1 MTVQEAIDFV
11 RNLLDEPKYEYFG
24 TSTDLVT
31 VFRDALR
38 EAAAIVARECWHRG
52 EKEALR
58 PLWTEVTLPL
68 NGNQMATM
76 PTRFL
81 FIESVR
87 SNYQDNNDKTWPHKY
102 VSPAVFSRRLHRT
115 PFDGAS
121 GNQFQGRN
129 LYMTRAEYT
138 IVGNN
143 IMATTNPFMPTANKN
158 ILVSYIQVPTI
169 SATLTNQLPMAT
181 YIHPFICDKAAEI
194 LYRKEHPGDDRP
206 SIGGI
211 LDVEGALY
219 QAMRGQQ

>member
-1 MTVQEAIDFV
+1 
-11 RNLLDEPKYEYFG
+11 
-24 TSTDLVT
+24 
-31 VFRDALR
+31 
-38 EAAAIVARECWHRG
+38 
-52 EKEALR
+52 
-58 PLWTEVTLPL
+58 
-68 NGNQMATM
+68 
-76 PTRFL
+76 
-81 FIESVR
+81 
-87 SNYQDNNDKTWPHKY
+87 
-102 VSPAVFSRRLHRT
+102 
-115 PFDGAS
+115 
-121 GNQFQGRN
+121 
-129 LYMTRAEYT
+129 MTRAEYT

-158 ILVSYIQVPTI
+158 VLVSYIQVPAI